1 MERTIM
7 ITPDYLR
14 QLADKIENAHKYHDH
29 KMFAVLK
36 VRKQPNGTERFIL
49 EQESSYPECS
59 STYYE
64 IK

>member
-1 MERTIM
+1 MERTII

-14 QLADKIENAHKYHDH
+14 RLADKIENEHKYHDH

-36 VRKQPNGTERFIL
+36 IRKQSNGTERIIL
-49 EQESSYPECS
+49 EQESSYPECN